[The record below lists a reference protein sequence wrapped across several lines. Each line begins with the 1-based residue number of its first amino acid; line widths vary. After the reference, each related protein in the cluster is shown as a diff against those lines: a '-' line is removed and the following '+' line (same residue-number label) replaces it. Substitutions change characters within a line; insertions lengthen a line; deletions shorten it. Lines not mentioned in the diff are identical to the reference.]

1 MKAGNY
7 PQYSGISDGELI
19 RRIRDGETEAADFLM
34 EKYKPLVRSKARSLY
49 MLGAEPEDLIQ
60 EGMIG
65 LYKALRDYDFQRENN
80 FAAFASVCV
89 ERQLYTAI
97 EASLRQKHAALNHA
111 VSLNS
116 YMAQTADPDRDD
128 TMELHLA
135 LSDVGAENPEDVVIS
150 EQTVQFLCGQIEK
163 QLSSF
168 EKKVWNLYGQGY
180 DYTKIA
186 KELDCPLKSA
196 DNALQRIR
204 RKSRHLLKEEYGFVA
219 RESVN

>member
-1 MKAGNY
+1 MKTGDY

-19 RRIRDGETEAADFLM
+19 RRIREGETEAADFLM

-65 LYKALRDYDFQRENN
+65 LYKALRDCDLKRENN

-97 EASLRQKHAALNHA
+97 EASLRQKHAALNQA

-116 YMAQTADPDRDD
+116 YMTQAADADRDD
-128 TMELHLA
+128 SMELHLA
-135 LSDVGAENPEDVVIS
+135 LSDAGAENPEDRVIS
-150 EQTVQFLCGQIEK
+150 EQTVQFLCEEIEK
-163 QLSSF
+163 QLSPF

-180 DYTKIA
+180 DYTRIA
-186 KELDCPLKSA
+186 QELDCSLKSA

-204 RKSRHLLKEEYGFVA
+204 RKSRHLLEEEYAINV
-219 RESVN
+219 

>member
-1 MKAGNY
+1 MKTGDY

-19 RRIRDGETEAADFLM
+19 RRIREGETEAADFLM

-65 LYKALRDYDFQRENN
+65 LYKALRDCDLKRENN

-97 EASLRQKHAALNHA
+97 EASLRQKHAALNQA

-116 YMAQTADPDRDD
+116 YMMQAADADRDD
-128 TMELHLA
+128 SMELHLA
-135 LSDVGAENPEDVVIS
+135 LSDAGAENPEDRVIS
-150 EQTVQFLCGQIEK
+150 EQTVQFLCEEIEK
-163 QLSSF
+163 QLSPF

-180 DYTKIA
+180 DYTRIA
-186 KELDCPLKSA
+186 QELDCSLKSA

-204 RKSRHLLKEEYGFVA
+204 RKSRHLLEEEYAINV
-219 RESVN
+219 

>member
-1 MKAGNY
+1 MKTGDY

-19 RRIRDGETEAADFLM
+19 RRIREGETEAADFLM

-65 LYKALRDYDFQRENN
+65 LYKALRDCDLKRENN

-97 EASLRQKHAALNHA
+97 EASLRQKHAALNQA

-116 YMAQTADPDRDD
+116 YMTQAADSGRDD
-128 TMELHLA
+128 SMELHLA
-135 LSDVGAENPEDVVIS
+135 LSDAGAENPEDRVIS
-150 EQTVQFLCGQIEK
+150 EQTVQFLCEEIEK
-163 QLSSF
+163 QLSPF

-180 DYTKIA
+180 DYTRIA
-186 KELDCPLKSA
+186 QELDCSLKSA

-204 RKSRHLLKEEYGFVA
+204 RKSRHLLEEEYAINV
-219 RESVN
+219 

>member
-1 MKAGNY
+1 MKTGDY

-19 RRIRDGETEAADFLM
+19 RRIREGETEAADFLM

-65 LYKALRDYDFQRENN
+65 LYKALRDCDLQRENN

-97 EASLRQKHAALNHA
+97 EASLRQKHAALNQA

-116 YMAQTADPDRDD
+116 YMTQAADADRDD
-128 TMELHLA
+128 SMELHLA
-135 LSDVGAENPEDVVIS
+135 LSDAGAENPEDRVIS
-150 EQTVQFLCGQIEK
+150 EQTVQFLCEEIEK
-163 QLSSF
+163 QLSPF

-180 DYTKIA
+180 DYTRIA
-186 KELDCPLKSA
+186 QELDCSLKSA

-204 RKSRHLLKEEYGFVA
+204 RKSRHLLEEEYAINV
-219 RESVN
+219 

>member
-1 MKAGNY
+1 MKTGDY
-7 PQYSGISDGELI
+7 PQYSEISDGELI
-19 RRIRDGETEAADFLM
+19 RRIREGKTEAADFLM

-65 LYKALRDYDFQRENN
+65 LYKALRDFDFEKEHN

-116 YMAQTADPDRDD
+116 YIARNADPDREGS
-128 TMELHLA
+128 MELHLA
-135 LSDVGAENPEDVVIS
+135 LSDEGADNPEDLVIS
-150 EQTVQFLCGQIEK
+150 AQTVRFLCEEIEK
-163 QLSSF
+163 QLSPF
-168 EKKVWNLYGQGY
+168 EKKAWNLYRQGY
-180 DYTKIA
+180 DYTGIA
-186 KELDCPLKSA
+186 RELDCPLKSA

-204 RKSRHLLKEEYGFVA
+204 RKSRHLLEEEYGFVA
-219 RESVN
+219 RERTN